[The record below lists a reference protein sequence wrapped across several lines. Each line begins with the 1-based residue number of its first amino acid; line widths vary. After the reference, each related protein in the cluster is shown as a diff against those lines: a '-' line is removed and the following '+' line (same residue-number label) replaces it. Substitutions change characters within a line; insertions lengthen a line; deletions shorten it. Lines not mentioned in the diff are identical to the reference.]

1 MRQRKVKNL
10 PEKYAVYDDILEYHP
25 ERNKGRWIQVLEER
39 GFTVKG
45 APQIEIGCG
54 KGAFIAAMAEKHKD
68 SFFIAVEGNRS
79 VLLRAMEK
87 IRDRNLKNVI
97 FIPSFV
103 EDLREWFGPAEVD
116 KIFLNFSDPWQKPS
130 YYRHRLTY
138 RTKLLQYFDTMGPD
152 GTVTFKTDNKD
163 LFEFSVREA
172 LAADLEIQGITRDL
186 HASDYRF
193 DSPQTEYER
202 KFGGPDGVNINW
214 INLKR
219 KAGKDGEMGKNR
231 SMIAYNGRKIPK
243 EDKIFGISGRAK
255 AAIDKYG
262 KDQVIN
268 ATIGTLLDDEGSII
282 VLESVDKAMKSLS
295 PAEYASYAPIAG
307 VPAFKEAIKKAALG
321 NFQTKR
327 HVGIVASPGGT
338 GSLRNAVANF
348 TCPGDK
354 VLTHDWHWTTYDSIA
369 VEQGRTVETFD
380 MFDEKGEFN
389 LEDFEYKVSKLLR
402 IQDRVLIILNTP
414 ANNPTGYSLS
424 DEEWQ
429 QVVAILN
436 KTGDDKTVALCVD
449 VAYIDFAGE
458 TDETRTFLPYLE
470 QLNSNIMP
478 LLAYSASKTFTF
490 YGCRSAVLM
499 CLAETEEE
507 KEEFERAVT
516 FSSRNSWSNSPR
528 GPQEVIAKIYQDPEL
543 LEKVD
548 KERKVFRDML
558 LARGR
563 AFEEEAAKAG
573 LKMVPYRG
581 GFFTS
586 VPCSDPDGVS
596 RELEKKN
603 IFVVPFA
610 KGVRVSVAS
619 VAEDKCRV
627 IPAAIKEVLDTME
640 A

>member
-1 MRQRKVKNL
+1 M
-10 PEKYAVYDDILEYHP
+10 
-25 ERNKGRWIQVLEER
+25 
-39 GFTVKG
+39 
-45 APQIEIGCG
+45 
-54 KGAFIAAMAEKHKD
+54 
-68 SFFIAVEGNRS
+68 
-79 VLLRAMEK
+79 
-87 IRDRNLKNVI
+87 
-97 FIPSFV
+97 
-103 EDLREWFGPAEVD
+103 
-116 KIFLNFSDPWQKPS
+116 
-130 YYRHRLTY
+130 
-138 RTKLLQYFDTMGPD
+138 
-152 GTVTFKTDNKD
+152 
-163 LFEFSVREA
+163 
-172 LAADLEIQGITRDL
+172 
-186 HASDYRF
+186 
-193 DSPQTEYER
+193 
-202 KFGGPDGVNINW
+202 
-214 INLKR
+214 
-219 KAGKDGEMGKNR
+219 
-231 SMIAYNGRKIPK
+231 
-243 EDKIFGISGRAK
+243 
-255 AAIDKYG
+255 
-262 KDQVIN
+262 
-268 ATIGTLLDDEGSII
+268 
-282 VLESVDKAMKSLS
+282 
-295 PAEYASYAPIAG
+295 
-307 VPAFKEAIKKAALG
+307 
-321 NFQTKR
+321 
-327 HVGIVASPGGT
+327 
-338 GSLRNAVANF
+338 
-348 TCPGDK
+348 
-354 VLTHDWHWTTYDSIA
+354 
-369 VEQGRTVETFD
+369 
-380 MFDEKGEFN
+380 
-389 LEDFEYKVSKLLR
+389 
-402 IQDRVLIILNTP
+402 
-414 ANNPTGYSLS
+414 
-424 DEEWQ
+424 
-429 QVVAILN
+429 
-436 KTGDDKTVALCVD
+436 D

-627 IPAAIKEVLDTME
+627 IPAAIKEVLDKME